1 MSKRYT
7 HDYMGMYEQRAHS
20 ISDRDSS
27 EFYTDLFELEAAEH
41 LQGLVRDDVGG
52 VVCYYDSE
60 GLEAAYFDYENLVG
74 SIYSITGRRSDEI

>member
-7 HDYMGMYEQRAHS
+7 HNYLSMYEQAAHG
-20 ISDRDSS
+20 DEDSV
-27 EFYTDLFELEAAEH
+27 EFYTELFETEAAEH
-41 LQGLVRDDVGG
+41 LRGLVRDDVGG

-74 SIYSITGRRSDEI
+74 SIYTITGRRSDEI

>member
-7 HDYMGMYEQRAHS
+7 HDYMHMWEQGAHEVS
-20 ISDRDSS
+20 ERDSS

-52 VVCYYDSE
+52 VICYYDSR

>member
-7 HDYMGMYEQRAHS
+7 HDYMGMYEQGAHS
-20 ISDRDSS
+20 ISDRDST
-27 EFYTDLFELEAAEH
+27 EFYTDLFELEASEH

-52 VVCYYDSE
+52 VILYWDSE